1 MQQFDNAKQVK
12 HCIANTELEVELALA
27 VGIGK
32 VPKLGASY
40 TRFSLVSSLQVPSLP
55 SRFCPPQPLLHQHT
69 RI

>member
-32 VPKLGASY
+32 VPKLGAS
-40 TRFSLVSSLQVPSLP
+40 
-55 SRFCPPQPLLHQHT
+55 
-69 RI
+69 